1 MEIRQGY
8 KQTEVGIIPEEWEVK
23 KLGECF
29 EFLST
34 NSYSREKMTYE
45 EQEYMNIHYG
55 DIHMKYG
62 ATLDIEK
69 MKGKIPY
76 IKAEETLP
84 KKIILVEEGDLLVA
98 DASEDYKDIGKS
110 TEILN
115 IKDNKVLGGLHT
127 LLLRDKNNSF
137 ANGYKGYIL
146 RNEKILKEVKRIAA
160 GISVLG
166 ISKTNLSE
174 LNIPIPPLK
183 EQEKIADILSHYDKA
198 IEQQELL
205 IEKEKEFKKGM
216 MQKIFSQ
223 EIRFK
228 DDNGEDYPEGE
239 EKRLGDIGELID
251 GDRGKNYPNEND
263 IQQSG
268 ILFLSTVNFYNNR
281 LIFTT
286 GDKFITEE
294 KFNQLKKGKVTHND
308 LIITLRGSIGNVI
321 LFENKYYDTA
331 FINAQMMIIRPLKIN
346 KYYLYFIL
354 QDITI
359 QKIFEKISSGSA
371 QPQLTKKDLVEL
383 LVKIPSLKEQ
393 EKIANFLSN
402 IDNKIELLENK
413 LELLKNEKKGMMQKL
428 LTGEVRV

>member
-8 KQTEVGIIPEEWEVK
+8 KQTEVGIIPKEWEVK

-146 RNEKILKEVKRIAA
+146 RNEKILKEVKRIAT

-174 LNIPIPPLK
+174 LNILIPPLK
-183 EQEKIADILSHYDKA
+183 EQEKIAEILSNYDKA
-198 IEQQELL
+198 IEQEELL

-228 DDNGEDYPEGE
+228 DDNGEDYPEWEEKTLGNYINFLTGYPFNSKKFNE
-239 EKRLGDIGELID
+239 EKRGVPLIRIRNLLDSNISTYYEGE
-251 GDRGKNYPNEND
+251 Y
-263 IQQSG
+263 
-268 ILFLSTVNFYNNR
+268 
-281 LIFTT
+281 
-286 GDKFITEE
+286 
-294 KFNQLKKGKVTHND
+294 
-308 LIITLRGSIGNVI
+308 
-321 LFENKYYDTA
+321 ENKYIIKREDILIGMDGDFNVVKWKNNGALLNQRIVKVFSKNNLELCNTFLYYILEKPIKN
-331 FINAQMMIIRPLKIN
+331 INLKTFSTTV
-346 KYYLYFIL
+346 KHLSVK
-354 QDITI
+354 DI
-359 QKIFEKISSGSA
+359 EKIIVNL
-371 QPQLTKKDLVEL
+371 P
-383 LVKIPSLKEQ
+383 ILKEQ
-393 EKIANFLSN
+393 EKIANFLSD